1 VPSAART
8 IRASHLIPNPPA
20 ILPWQRGPHR
30 RRTEATPRGELA
42 RRLRATARPD
52 PAPSRKMP
60 CIPRQQAGLSRAT
73 CYLLC
78 SPPLSMRRL
87 PLRSPGPSCFR
98 ARGRRS
104 VAETRLVPVNLKA
117 RFETNRRPR
126 PDGMQSA
133 GSVRG
138 RACVC
143 GAGRGCCA
151 EGGCGL
157 DGASCPGQA
166 RPLRPA
172 VLAIAQ
178 GRRNPTQRGASRRD
192 RGQPAYRGIPGM
204 RARTQSQRM
213 FHTDPEE
220 CLYRTTQ
227 R

>member
-73 CYLLC
+73 CYLLF

-104 VAETRLVPVNLKA
+104 VAETRLVPVNLKHDSRQIGGRAPTVCRVQDRCEDERACAERAGAAA
-117 RFETNRRPR
+117 RRGCVVWTAP
-126 PDGMQSA
+126 A
-133 GSVRG
+133 ARG
-138 RACVC
+138 RRAPCVQLC
-143 GAGRGCCA
+143 SRSRRG
-151 EGGCGL
+151 
-157 DGASCPGQA
+157 D
-166 RPLRPA
+166 
-172 VLAIAQ
+172 AI
-178 GRRNPTQRGASRRD
+178 RRQRGASRR
-192 RGQPAYRGIPGM
+192 GCLLY
-204 RARTQSQRM
+204 ARQVSSAGPCAKCGATQQRVGLT
-213 FHTDPEE
+213 FPLT
-220 CLYRTTQ
+220 
-227 R
+227 